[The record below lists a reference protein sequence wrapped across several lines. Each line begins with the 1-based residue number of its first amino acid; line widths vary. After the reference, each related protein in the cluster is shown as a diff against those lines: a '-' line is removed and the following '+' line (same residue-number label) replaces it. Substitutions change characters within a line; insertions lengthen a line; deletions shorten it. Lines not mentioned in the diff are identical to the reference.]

1 MYDIWKNISQE
12 RTKKKFLSTNV
23 ELKVHNSTV
32 NGEQDQMLDLKYDN
46 SITPEKDLPSSE
58 KSRQAGIKALKM
70 YAVLV
75 INGRKVS

>member
-1 MYDIWKNISQE
+1 
-12 RTKKKFLSTNV
+12 
-23 ELKVHNSTV
+23 
-32 NGEQDQMLDLKYDN
+32 MLDLKYDN

>member
-1 MYDIWKNISQE
+1 MYDIWRNISQE